1 MKIGSKIRGP
11 RLGTKLTLLGLA
23 LLVLPYFSYLQ
34 LVEMERLLIQGQSHA
49 QLLTAEGISTL
60 FNGREHLFAD
70 LPVNPKDYESL
81 RAHPIESPVR
91 LDGVPTEWGDVET
104 RVLSFG
110 GDGAGPRPDGAF
122 DLVAG
127 ERGGDLYVH
136 MDIRDDRQIF
146 RDPRY
151 LRLDNADH
159 VRLSF
164 IRPDGEEGRAA
175 ITLQEPGVTTT
186 YWMQPD
192 WAFAETGAPETR
204 IKGYVTA
211 SAAGYRLEFR
221 MPLALLG
228 SRRYFGLSFVDVD
241 DPEARAIRAITQTLP
256 TAGKEGFNLAVYR
269 SPEVLEII
277 EGLGYSGARIQVIDP
292 QHRVRADT
300 GSYQTGPAP
309 DAERDWTL
317 QVRAWFREIRLWV
330 QDLTGTP
337 DATAADSEAL
347 PEAAIT
353 AALAGEPI
361 ATRRLVDDGVEII
374 VAAHPIV
381 SKDAVLGAVVV
392 EQDIDHILTFQ
403 REALEQVMVVAVSCL
418 LAVFLAMV
426 AFSGRLAW
434 RIRNLRREAAR
445 AIDRYGRLR
454 KQSLDAERRAGDEI
468 GDLSRSISTMLTRLH
483 QHNSFLEKMP
493 RTLRHEINNPLNVL
507 ATSLESLADRV
518 EERDEKYL
526 NSAKRGVLRIGA
538 IVQNLADAANL
549 EESLVADDFEVVDI
563 GKLLGDYVNNF
574 RLSEKRHPIVFRGM
588 AEAVYARVAD
598 YRIEQMLDKIVDNA
612 IDFHHADSPIKVQLD
627 KERDFLR
634 ITVANRGPTLP
645 ETREESLFESMV
657 SHRGPHSRMHFGLG
671 LYVVRAIA
679 EHHGGTVRALNLVD
693 GSGVAIMVELPLS
706 SDAAA
711 PVRADERH
719 RSTPRG
725 HDGEEVKGNAQTLR
739 TG

>member
-1 MKIGSKIRGP
+1 M
-11 RLGTKLTLLGLA
+11 
-23 LLVLPYFSYLQ
+23 
-34 LVEMERLLIQGQSHA
+34 
-49 QLLTAEGISTL
+49 
-60 FNGREHLFAD
+60 
-70 LPVNPKDYESL
+70 
-81 RAHPIESPVR
+81 
-91 LDGVPTEWGDVET
+91 
-104 RVLSFG
+104 
-110 GDGAGPRPDGAF
+110 
-122 DLVAG
+122 
-127 ERGGDLYVH
+127 
-136 MDIRDDRQIF
+136 
-146 RDPRY
+146 
-151 LRLDNADH
+151 
-159 VRLSF
+159 
-164 IRPDGEEGRAA
+164 
-175 ITLQEPGVTTT
+175 
-186 YWMQPD
+186 
-192 WAFAETGAPETR
+192 
-204 IKGYVTA
+204 
-211 SAAGYRLEFR
+211 
-221 MPLALLG
+221 
-228 SRRYFGLSFVDVD
+228 
-241 DPEARAIRAITQTLP
+241 
-256 TAGKEGFNLAVYR
+256 
-269 SPEVLEII
+269 
-277 EGLGYSGARIQVIDP
+277 
-292 QHRVRADT
+292 
-300 GSYQTGPAP
+300 
-309 DAERDWTL
+309 
-317 QVRAWFREIRLWV
+317 RAWFREIRLWV

-337 DATAADSEAL
+337 DATAADSEAV

-483 QHNSFLEKMP
+483 QHNRFLEKMP

-507 ATSLESLADRV
+507 ATSLESLANRV

-588 AEAVYARVAD
+588 AEPVYARVAD

-612 IDFHHADSPIKVQLD
+612 IDFTTPTAPSRCSSTRSGTSCASVW
-627 KERDFLR
+627 R
-634 ITVANRGPTLP
+634 TGGPTLP

-706 SDAAA
+706 SDTATPA
-711 PVRADERH
+711 RTDERE
-719 RSTPRG
+719 RLAPGR
-725 HDGEEVKGNAQTLR
+725 
-739 TG
+739 

>member
-11 RLGTKLTLLGLA
+11 RLGTKLTLLGVA

-34 LVEMERLLIQGQSHA
+34 LVEMERLLVQGQSHA

-60 FNGREHLFAD
+60 FNGREDLFRD

-91 LDGVPTEWGDVET
+91 LDGTLAEWGEVET
-104 RVLSFG
+104 RVQRFG
-110 GDGAGPRPDGAF
+110 GEDGALADGGF
-122 DLVAG
+122 DLVLG
-127 ERGGDLYVH
+127 ERAGDLYVH
-136 MDIRDDRQIF
+136 MGIRDDRAVF

-151 LRLDNADH
+151 LSLDNADH

-164 IRPDGEEGRAA
+164 IRPTGEEGRAA

-192 WAFAETGAPETR
+192 WRFAETGAPETQ

-211 SAAGYRLEFR
+211 SEGTADGGYQLEFR

-228 SRRYFGLSFVDVD
+228 SRRYLGLSFVDVD
-241 DPEARAIRAITQTLP
+241 DPESREIRAITQTLP
-256 TAGKEGFNLAVYR
+256 TAGKEGFNLVVYR
-269 SPEVLEII
+269 SPEVLQLI
-277 EGLGYSGARIQVIDP
+277 EGLGYSGARIQVIDA

-300 GSYQTGPAP
+300 GSYRAEAAP
-309 DAERDWTL
+309 DTQADWTL
-317 QVRAWFREIRLWV
+317 RVREWFRGIRLWIEGV
-330 QDLTGTP
+330 AGTP
-337 DATAADSEAL
+337 RDASADAARSEAL
-347 PEAAIT
+347 AEEAIA

-361 ATRRLVDDGVEII
+361 TARRLVDADVEII

-381 SKDAVLGAVVV
+381 SKDTSVLGAVVV

-403 REALEQVMVVAVSCL
+403 REALQEVMVVAVSCL
-418 LAVFLAMV
+418 LAVFLAMA

-434 RIRNLRREAAR
+434 RIRTLRREAAR

-454 KQSLDAERRAGDEI
+454 KQSLQSERSAGDEI

-483 QHNSFLEKMP
+483 QHNTFLEKMP

-507 ATSLESLADRV
+507 STSLESLADRV
-518 EERDEKYL
+518 EEGDEKYL
-526 NSAKRGVLRIGA
+526 KSARRGVLRIGS

-549 EESLVADDFEVVDI
+549 EESLVADDFEIVDI
-563 GKLLGDYVNNF
+563 GRLLGDYVANL
-574 RLSEKRHPIVFRGM
+574 RLSQQGHAVVFRGVPHP
-588 AEAVYARVAD
+588 VYARVAD

-612 IDFHHADSPIKVQLD
+612 IDFHHANSPIKVQLD
-627 KERDFLR
+627 TERNFLR

-645 ETREESLFESMV
+645 DTGEASLFESMV

-679 EHHGGTVRALNLVD
+679 EYHGGTVRALNLVD
-693 GSGVAIMVELPLS
+693 GTGVAIMVELPLAT
-706 SDAAA
+706 DAPA
-711 PVRADERH
+711 PIRADEQGRLA
-719 RSTPRG
+719 PR
-725 HDGEEVKGNAQTLR
+725 A
-739 TG
+739 

>member
-34 LVEMERLLIQGQSHA
+34 LVEMERLLVQGQSHA

-60 FNGREHLFAD
+60 FNGREDLFRD

-91 LDGVPTEWGDVET
+91 LDGTLAEWGEVET
-104 RVLSFG
+104 RVQRFG
-110 GDGAGPRPDGAF
+110 GEDAALADGGF
-122 DLVAG
+122 DLVLG
-127 ERGGDLYVH
+127 ERAGDLYVH
-136 MDIRDDRQIF
+136 MRIRDDRAVF

-151 LRLDNADH
+151 LSLDNADH

-164 IRPDGEEGRAA
+164 IRPNGEEGRAA

-192 WAFAETGAPETR
+192 WRFAETGAPETQ

-211 SAAGYRLEFR
+211 SGDAADGGYQLEFR
-221 MPLALLG
+221 VPLALLG
-228 SRRYFGLSFVDVD
+228 SRRYLGLSFVDVD
-241 DPEARAIRAITQTLP
+241 DPESREIRAITQTLP
-256 TAGKEGFNLAVYR
+256 TAGKEGFNLVVYR
-269 SPEVLEII
+269 SPEVLQLI
-277 EGLGYSGARIQVIDP
+277 EGLGYSGARIQVIDA

-300 GSYQTGPAP
+300 GSYRAEAAP
-309 DAERDWTL
+309 DAPTDWTL
-317 QVRAWFREIRLWV
+317 QVREWFHDIRLWIEG
-330 QDLTGTP
+330 LAGTSEDP
-337 DATAADSEAL
+337 STDPARSEAL
-347 PEAAIT
+347 AEEAIA

-361 ATRRLVDDGVEII
+361 TARRLLVDDAEDDVEII

-381 SKDAVLGAVVV
+381 SKDTTVLGAVVV
-392 EQDIDHILTFQ
+392 EQDIDHILAFQ
-403 REALEQVMVVAVSCL
+403 REALEEVMVVAVSCL
-418 LAVFLAMV
+418 LAVFLAMA

-434 RIRNLRREAAR
+434 RIRTLRREAAR

-454 KQSLDAERRAGDEI
+454 KQSLRSERSAGDEI

-483 QHNSFLEKMP
+483 QHNTFLEKMP

-507 ATSLESLADRV
+507 STSLESLADRV
-518 EERDEKYL
+518 EEGDEKYL
-526 NSAKRGVLRIGA
+526 KSAKRGVLRIGS

-563 GKLLGDYVNNF
+563 GKLLGDYVANF
-574 RLSEKRHPIVFRGM
+574 RLSQQRHPVVFRGVPHP
-588 AEAVYARVAD
+588 VYARVAD
-598 YRIEQMLDKIVDNA
+598 YRIEQLLDKIVDNA
-612 IDFHHADSPIKVQLD
+612 IDFHHANSPIKVQLD
-627 KERDFLR
+627 AERDFLR

-645 ETREESLFESMV
+645 DTGEASLFESMV
-657 SHRGPHSRMHFGLG
+657 SHRGSHSRMHFGLG

-693 GSGVAIMVELPLS
+693 GSGVAIMVELPL
-706 SDAAA
+706 AAETPA
-711 PVRADERH
+711 PIRADEQDRLAPH
-719 RSTPRG
+719 
-725 HDGEEVKGNAQTLR
+725 A
-739 TG
+739 

>member
-11 RLGTKLTLLGLA
+11 RLGTKLTLLGVA

-34 LVEMERLLIQGQSHA
+34 LVEMERLLVQGQSHA

-60 FNGREHLFAD
+60 FNGREDLFRD

-91 LDGVPTEWGDVET
+91 LDGTLAEWGEVET
-104 RVLSFG
+104 RVQRFG
-110 GDGAGPRPDGAF
+110 GENDALVDGGF
-122 DLVAG
+122 DLVLG
-127 ERGGDLYVH
+127 ERAGDLYVH
-136 MDIRDDRQIF
+136 MRIRDDRAVF

-151 LRLDNADH
+151 LSLDNADH

-164 IRPDGEEGRAA
+164 IRPNGEEGRAA

-186 YWMQPD
+186 YWMQSD
-192 WAFAETGAPETR
+192 WRFAETGAPETQ

-211 SAAGYRLEFR
+211 SDGPADGGYQLEFR

-228 SRRYFGLSFVDVD
+228 SRRYLGLSFVDVD
-241 DPEARAIRAITQTLP
+241 DPENRTIRAITQTLP
-256 TAGKEGFNLAVYR
+256 TAGKEGFNLVVYR
-269 SPEVLEII
+269 SPEVLQLI
-277 EGLGYSGARIQVIDP
+277 EGLGYSGARIQVIDA

-300 GSYQTGPAP
+300 GSYRAEAVP
-309 DAERDWTL
+309 DTQADWTL
-317 QVRAWFREIRLWV
+317 RVREWFQDIRLWIEGIA
-330 QDLTGTP
+330 GTSEDP
-337 DATAADSEAL
+337 SADPARSEAL
-347 PEAAIT
+347 AEEAIA

-361 ATRRLVDDGVEII
+361 TARRLVEDDVEII

-381 SKDAVLGAVVV
+381 SKDTTVLGTVVV

-403 REALEQVMVVAVSCL
+403 REALEEVMVVAVSCL
-418 LAVFLAMV
+418 LAVFLAMA
-426 AFSGRLAW
+426 AFAGRLAW
-434 RIRNLRREAAR
+434 RIRTLRREAAR

-454 KQSLDAERRAGDEI
+454 KQSLESERSAGDEI

-483 QHNSFLEKMP
+483 QHNTFLEKMP

-507 ATSLESLADRV
+507 STSLESLADGV
-518 EERDEKYL
+518 AEGDEKYL
-526 NSAKRGVLRIGA
+526 KSARRGVLRIGS

-563 GKLLGDYVNNF
+563 GRLLGDYVANL
-574 RLSEKRHPIVFRGM
+574 RLSQEGHAIVFRG
-588 AEAVYARVAD
+588 VPHPVHARVAD

-612 IDFHHADSPIKVQLD
+612 IDFHHANSPIKVQLHT
-627 KERDFLR
+627 ERDFLR

-645 ETREESLFESMV
+645 DTGEASLFESMV

-679 EHHGGTVRALNLVD
+679 EYHGGTVRALNLVD
-693 GSGVAIMVELPLS
+693 GTGVAIMVELPL
-706 SDAAA
+706 ATEA
-711 PVRADERH
+711 PAPIRADARD
-719 RSTPRG
+719 RLTPR
-725 HDGEEVKGNAQTLR
+725 A
-739 TG
+739 